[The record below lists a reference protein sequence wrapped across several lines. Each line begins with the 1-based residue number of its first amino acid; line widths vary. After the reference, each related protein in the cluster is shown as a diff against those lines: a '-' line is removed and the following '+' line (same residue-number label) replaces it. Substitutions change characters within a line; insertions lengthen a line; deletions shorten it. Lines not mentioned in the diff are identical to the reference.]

1 MPKIIINGKEIEFE
15 KGMTVLQ
22 ACELADVE
30 IPRFCYHEK
39 LSIAGNCR
47 MCLVELEKSPKP
59 IASCA
64 MPAAE
69 GMNIKTNTH
78 LVEKARKGVMEFLLA
93 NHPLDCPVCDQGGE
107 CDLQDQS
114 MYYGVDKS
122 RFIENKRQV
131 KEKYMGP
138 LIKTQMTRC
147 IHCTRC
153 VRFATEV
160 AGVPEIGAI
169 GRGENMEITTYLEK
183 AMESELSANVIDL
196 CPVGALTS
204 KPYAFEARPWELK
217 KTESIDVMDAVGSN
231 IRIDTYNWEVKRI
244 LPRLNNDINEEW
256 ISDKTRYS
264 CDGLLKQRLDV
275 PYIKK
280 DNKLQKS
287 NWDEAITLLAD
298 KIQSI
303 NPNEIGGH
311 IGDMVNMENAL
322 SFKKLFAILKSKNL
336 EFREKKFYINS
347 SEKINYIFNSSIKG
361 IEESDL
367 ILLIGS
373 NPRHEATML
382 NARIRK
388 TFVKK
393 RIPIFSIGDPGELT
407 YDYTVIGNTTDD
419 LKKILDNEHEFSK
432 KLSSSNKPIIIIGES
447 ALELE
452 SGKYIVEEVKNF
464 LKNNNFISKEWNAF
478 NFLAQN
484 ASTVGLIDLKVL
496 SKEDEEKNSFFEK
509 LNKNQFKLLYL
520 LGSDN
525 LDIKKDNEFI
535 VYQGSHGD
543 RGAEIADLV
552 LPSAAFTEQNG
563 LFENLEGRVQESKKA
578 SYPIGEALEDWKI
591 FNLILKKLGK
601 FNDLSKFD
609 SLRKEVLNLIPN
621 FTKLNELPNFE
632 EAQEVN
638 TSSEFISESVNI
650 KNLDYFYTNSISR
663 ASKTMSECRQI
674 KQKLKKQEH
683 KYMIE
688 YLQILGQEVYK
699 IVFLLVPILVS
710 VAMIVWLDRRV
721 WGLVQKRRGPNVVGP
736 FGLFQTL
743 ADALK
748 YIFKEIIIPASANKV
763 VFILAPIV
771 TMTLALVAWAVIPMS
786 EELVLSDIN
795 VGILYLF
802 AVSSL
807 GVYGII
813 MGGWASNSK
822 YPFLG
827 AIRSAAQMVSYEVSI
842 GIIIINVLL
851 CVGSLNLN
859 DIVIAQKNLWYVIP
873 LFPMF
878 VIFFISALAETN
890 RPPFD
895 LPEAEAELVAG
906 YQTEYS
912 GMMYAMFWLGEYANI
927 LLMCAMGSILFLGGW
942 LPIMDVYPLNIIP
955 APIWMISKILFLF
968 LLFALIKAIV
978 PRYRYDQLM
987 RLGWKIFLPFSLI
1000 YLVFTASFLFYFDK
1014 LPKVNF

>member
-336 EFREKKFYINS
+336 EFRERKFYINS

-601 FNDLSKFD
+601 FDDLSKFD

-621 FTKLNELPNFE
+621 FTKLNELPNFK

-638 TSSEFISESVNI
+638 TSSEFFSESVNI

-674 KQKLKKQEH
+674 KQKLKKT
-683 KYMIE
+683 
-688 YLQILGQEVYK
+688 G
-699 IVFLLVPILVS
+699 
-710 VAMIVWLDRRV
+710 
-721 WGLVQKRRGPNVVGP
+721 
-736 FGLFQTL
+736 T
-743 ADALK
+743 
-748 YIFKEIIIPASANKV
+748 
-763 VFILAPIV
+763 
-771 TMTLALVAWAVIPMS
+771 
-786 EELVLSDIN
+786 
-795 VGILYLF
+795 
-802 AVSSL
+802 
-807 GVYGII
+807 
-813 MGGWASNSK
+813 
-822 YPFLG
+822 
-827 AIRSAAQMVSYEVSI
+827 
-842 GIIIINVLL
+842 
-851 CVGSLNLN
+851 
-859 DIVIAQKNLWYVIP
+859 
-873 LFPMF
+873 
-878 VIFFISALAETN
+878 
-890 RPPFD
+890 
-895 LPEAEAELVAG
+895 
-906 YQTEYS
+906 
-912 GMMYAMFWLGEYANI
+912 
-927 LLMCAMGSILFLGGW
+927 
-942 LPIMDVYPLNIIP
+942 
-955 APIWMISKILFLF
+955 
-968 LLFALIKAIV
+968 
-978 PRYRYDQLM
+978 
-987 RLGWKIFLPFSLI
+987 
-1000 YLVFTASFLFYFDK
+1000 
-1014 LPKVNF
+1014 